1 MISTLNSSS
10 AVLHYLI
17 HDEVPHKFGIIAFF
31 IGAVAGMIGRV
42 IALYITYKY
51 NRASI
56 VIYAQIL
63 AAIIAFGA
71 NSYYLCVQPFELQF
85 RHMCA

>member
-10 AVLHYLI
+10 AVLHFLI
-17 HDEVPHKFGIIAFF
+17 HDKVPHKFGILAFS
-31 IGAVAGMIGRV
+31 IGAVAGMIGRI

-63 AAIIAFGA
+63 AAFIAFGA
-71 NSYYLCVQPFELQF
+71 NAYYLAVQPFELHF